1 MLNSMEPSDSIYAKI
16 QLRRAEVETML
27 ETEFDIKEYGETLKN
42 EGRKIGKQEGL
53 EEGQK
58 IGEQKKAVET
68 CKRMLELGLPFDI
81 IQKSTE
87 LGEEEIQKIQK
98 TLQDK

>member
-16 QLRRAEVETML
+16 QSRRAEVETMP

-42 EGRKIGKQEGL
+42 EGKEIGKQE
-53 EEGQK
+53 QA
-58 IGEQKKAVET
+58 IET
-68 CKRMLELGLPFDI
+68 CKRMLVNPVYTMEMIQELTGF
-81 IQKSTE
+81 T
-87 LGEEEIQKIQK
+87 EEEIQKIQK

>member
-1 MLNSMEPSDSIYAKI
+1 
-16 QLRRAEVETML
+16 ML
-27 ETEFDIKEYGETLKN
+27 ETEFNLKEYGETLKN
-42 EGRKIGKQEGL
+42 EGKEEGLKEGKEIGKQEGL

-68 CKRMLELGLPFDI
+68 CKRMLGLGLSLDI

-87 LGEEEIQKIQK
+87 LSEEEIQKIQASI
-98 TLQDK
+98 QDKYIVKQ

>member
-27 ETEFDIKEYGETLKN
+27 ETEFNLKEYGETLKK
-42 EGRKIGKQEGL
+42 EGKEEGLKEGKGIGKH
-53 EEGQK
+53 
-58 IGEQKKAVET
+58 EQAVET
-68 CKRMLELGLPFDI
+68 CKRMLELGLPLDI

-87 LGEEEIQKIQK
+87 LGKEEIQKIQK

>member
-27 ETEFDIKEYGETLKN
+27 ETEFNLKEYGETLKN
-42 EGRKIGKQEGL
+42 EGKEEGL
-53 EEGQK
+53 KEGQK

-68 CKRMLELGLPFDI
+68 CKKMLEDHLPVEI
-81 IQKSTE
+81 IQKYTLLSKE
-87 LGEEEIQKIQK
+87 DIQKIQK
-98 TLQDK
+98 DIQTR

>member
-1 MLNSMEPSDSIYAKI
+1 
-16 QLRRAEVETML
+16 ML
-27 ETEFDIKEYGETLKN
+27 ETEFNLKEYGETLKN
-42 EGRKIGKQEGL
+42 EGKEIGKQEGL

-68 CKRMLELGLPFDI
+68 CKRMLGLGLSLDI

-87 LGEEEIQKIQK
+87 LSEEEIQKIQAS
-98 TLQDK
+98 LQDKYIVKQ

>member
-1 MLNSMEPSDSIYAKI
+1 MLNTMKKTDSIYAKI

-27 ETEFDIKEYGETLKN
+27 ETEFNLKEYGETLKN
-42 EGRKIGKQEGL
+42 EGKEEGL

-68 CKRMLELGLPFDI
+68 CKRMLANPVYTLQMIQELTGF
-81 IQKSTE
+81 T
-87 LGEEEIQKIQK
+87 EEEIQKIQK

>member
-1 MLNSMEPSDSIYAKI
+1 MLNTMQKTDSIYAKI

-27 ETEFDIKEYGETLKN
+27 ETEFNLKEYGETLKK
-42 EGRKIGKQEGL
+42 EGKQE
-53 EEGQK
+53 QA
-58 IGEQKKAVET
+58 IET
-68 CKRMLELGLPFDI
+68 CKRMLELGLPLDI

-98 TLQDK
+98 DIQSK

>member
-1 MLNSMEPSDSIYAKI
+1 MLNTMQKTDSIYAKI

-27 ETEFDIKEYGETLKN
+27 ETEFNLKEYGETLKN
-42 EGRKIGKQEGL
+42 EGKEEGLKEGKAAGIKEGKQE
-53 EEGQK
+53 Q
-58 IGEQKKAVET
+58 AVET
-68 CKRMLELGLPFDI
+68 CKRMLELGLPLDI

-87 LGEEEIQKIQK
+87 LGKEEIQKIQK